1 MPKGK
6 KSKMSKI
13 LKRQWKSMTLRRFHN
28 RYGPDDWICPKI
40 GCKNINFAWRNECQ
54 RCNTSKFQ
62 DNSRIPSSES
72 PGLVNVP
79 RIPLHIEDE
88 EETIEL
94 EDDVQNNAIMNQKPI
109 IPSNSNHIHF
119 NFLQKD
125 VKTMIYTDLEA
136 EKRREENEDEE
147 FVIEKILGKK
157 IFQLNTSYTICNFS
171 ND

>member
-6 KSKMSKI
+6 KSKMSKV
-13 LKRQWKSMTLRRFHN
+13 LKRQWKIGKSMTLREFHY
-28 RYGPDDWICPKI
+28 RYNEKDNWICPKI
-40 GCKNINFAWRNECQ
+40 GCKKINRAWRNECQ
-54 RCNTSKFQ
+54 SCKTSKFQ
-62 DNSRIPSSES
+62 DNSGIPSSES

-79 RIPLHIEDE
+79 RMLLDIDDE

-109 IPSNSNHIHF
+109 IPSNSNPIQI

-136 EKRREENEDEE
+136 EKRQEEDEVEE
-147 FVIEKILGKK
+147 FVIEKVLGNFFFFIK
-157 IFQLNTSYTICNFS
+157 IAR
-171 ND
+171 